1 MPLAGYTPEN
11 RVIQIG
17 PTNSFVV
24 RGLSLNDVAVLVRE
38 HFPDL
43 EALFDLFGNADQIT
57 TDSLEPLVMSVI
69 SQAPGFAAN
78 VIALAAGEG
87 DASDAE
93 KLPFPIQV
101 QALLDISEL
110 TFTEVG
116 GIKKAAG
123 LIAGLLK
130 KTDQRLTK
138 NPTMERAG

>member
-116 GIKKAAG
+116 GIKKAVG

-138 NPTMERAG
+138 NPMMERAG